1 MCNIDFYSFPSSYS
15 RDSTRSWT
23 HFNSRGLTLR
33 YLTPR
38 RLVSSNRQVRFS
50 VAPNHFF
57 HIVVYVG
64 QPVCLRVNSLAILLL
79 LFFKKK
85 LQLCDFLPL
94 GEVIE
99 GVLGL
104 GLLRK
109 AIIIFVTSRASC
121 GCRSSGFGGSSLL
134 LGFLLLALLK
144 MNTLISDHKT
154 TPDKVPCSNRRIR
167 VIEALTFIT
176 FSSNEVS
183 ELLFITS

>member
-38 RLVSSNRQVRFS
+38 RLVNSNRQVRFS
-50 VAPNHFF
+50 VAPKHFF

-64 QPVCLRVNSLAILLL
+64 QPVCLLLL

-104 GLLRK
+104 GFLRK

-121 GCRSSGFGGSSLL
+121 GCRSSGFGGISLL

-154 TPDKVPCSNRRIR
+154 NPDKVPCSNRRIR